1 MDKVKG
7 VSVFLQTVKS
17 SSFTRAAEQLGVS
30 PQSVSH
36 TVAQLEQ
43 SLNVRLFN
51 RTTRSLSLTD
61 EGVRFQLA
69 AQRAMQSFD
78 DALESVAQPD
88 SPTGLVRL
96 SVGIGFGRR
105 YVMPSLVTFRAKYP
119 KVQVEMQ
126 LDDRKVDLIRDSFDV
141 IIRGGLISDSALVSR
156 RLCHLSSILVVSPEY
171 IKRFGLP
178 KKPSELVNHQI
189 VQLKFLSGL
198 TPAWEFKKDQVFEPK
213 SGLVLSD
220 PEAVCDAACL
230 GLGIAQVSVH
240 HAWNALRAGQLK
252 VILFKEYLS
261 SNREVVLQYPHRT
274 YTAARVKV
282 FVEHIVAGMQA
293 NPDLQFKAEQLAK
306 FAVS

>member
-17 SSFTRAAEQLGVS
+17 RSFTKAAEQLGVS

-69 AQRAMQSFD
+69 AQRALQSFD

-88 SPTGLVRL
+88 APTGLVRL

-126 LDDRKVDLIRDSFDV
+126 LDDRKVDLIRDNFDV
-141 IIRGGLISDSALVSR
+141 IIRGGLISDSSLITR
-156 RLCHLSSILVVSPEY
+156 RLCDLSGVLVASPAY
-171 IKRFGLP
+171 LKKFGIP
-178 KKPSELVNHQI
+178 TKPTELVNHQVI
-189 VQLKFLSGL
+189 QLRFLSGV
-198 TPAWEFKKDQVFEPK
+198 TSSWEFKKGQVFEPK
-213 SGLVLSD
+213 GSVVLSD

-230 GLGIAQVSVH
+230 GLGIAQISVH
-240 HAWNALRAGQLK
+240 HAWNALRAGNLK
-252 VILFKEYLS
+252 VILFKDYLS
-261 SNREVVLQYPHRT
+261 SNREVVLQYPHRN
-274 YTAARVKV
+274 YTATRVKV

-293 NPDLQFKAEQLAK
+293 NPDLQFKTEQLAK

>member
-7 VSVFLQTVKS
+7 VTVFLQTVKS

-78 DALESVAQPD
+78 DAIESVAQPD
-88 SPTGLVRL
+88 APTGLVRL

-126 LDDRKVDLIRDSFDV
+126 LDDRKVDLIRDNFDV
-141 IIRGGLISDSALVSR
+141 IIRGGLISDSALISR

-171 IKRFGLP
+171 LERFGLP

-189 VQLKFLSGL
+189 IQLKFLSGL
-198 TPAWEFKKDQVFEPK
+198 TPAWEFRKDQVFEPK

-230 GLGIAQVSVH
+230 GFGIAQVSVH

-261 SNREVVLQYPHRT
+261 SNREVVMQYPHRT

-282 FVEHIVAGMQA
+282 FVEHIVASMQA
-293 NPDLQFKAEQLAK
+293 NSDLQFKTEQLAK